1 MGQWAIFLA
10 VSRKIVAG
18 VVRIA
23 MFAPV
28 GTFWRKKFSKTWFF
42 PQRFLDIEWKLDGFS
57 RQIYSG
63 IIKIAFYVS
72 MGTIW
77 EKKVLKEENFRQNFS
92 FSTNWRKKLAGLPK
106 SVPYVSIGD
115 ISRKTIFPEWKNF
128 FIPQTLLGLF
138 SSFFRLPGQKRILRA
153 HRDILRKKFLSRKSY
168 SSIISEYWAKN
179 FWAILLQKLGGGG
192 QNINLPYINILK
204 KTLFRKEGSFCLF
217 ANFLQKNWFF
227 VEYFSAYL
235 SNLISTCQ
243 EEQCKE
249 KRFFVLFWENF
260 RRSCTNC
267 SQRVKRNK
275 LRQNFFLKKKLFL
288 YQFWTMSYLIGH
300 ISETFHR
307 GCQNWIL
314 CLHRIVFMN
323 KEVFERKK
331 FFLLILGN
339 WVEIPELF
347 STNLQR
353 NYQNCILLVD
363 TNNFR
368 KKTILKK
375 KLFQKLSTLCR
386 KKFSSVAKTAFNVSI
401 GDISTKTIFSRKK
414 NIFSLN
420 KQLSAYCRQFINS
433 EDKNGS

>member
-153 HRDILRKKFLSRKSY
+153 HRDILRKKFLSRKNY

-204 KTLFRKEGSFCLF
+204 KKH
-217 ANFLQKNWFF
+217 FLG
-227 VEYFSAYL
+227 
-235 SNLISTCQ
+235 
-243 EEQCKE
+243 
-249 KRFFVLFWENF
+249 R
-260 RRSCTNC
+260 
-267 SQRVKRNK
+267 
-275 LRQNFFLKKKLFL
+275 
-288 YQFWTMSYLIGH
+288 
-300 ISETFHR
+300 
-307 GCQNWIL
+307 
-314 CLHRIVFMN
+314 
-323 KEVFERKK
+323 KEVFVYLLTSSKKIGFLLNTFRPICPIWFLRVRRNSVRKSDFLSFSEKTFDGVVQTALNASRGTNWGRTFFWKKSFFYINFGQWAILLGIYLKLSIGVVRTEFYVSIGSFSWIKK
-331 FFLLILGN
+331 FLKERSFFYSFWETGWKFLN
-339 WVEIPELF
+339 F
-347 STNLQR
+347 SRQI
-353 NYQNCILLVD
+353 YSAI
-363 TNNFR
+363 
-368 KKTILKK
+368 I
-375 KLFQKLSTLCR
+375 
-386 KKFSSVAKTAFNVSI
+386 KTAFYLLI
-401 GDISTKTIFSRKK
+401 RTISEKKQFWKKTFSKTFNSLSKK
-414 NIFSLN
+414 IQQCCQN
-420 KQLSAYCRQFINS
+420 CV
-433 EDKNGS
+433 